1 MLLSSVQAK
10 LRKCER
16 CGKYKRRLYSVENM
30 MICSDC
36 LRGMAFYEALKD
48 GFRDPSL
55 RGDAVIVGMNV
66 GDATWFNPFAQ
77 AWTYPLFLWIYFKT
91 KREDLPLYLDDLESA
106 WRYKTPLDRVL
117 KVYIEEG
124 IFRIVESDG
133 RKIIVEG
140 DALKEMLK
148 KYHDRQD
155 VLDIVGAWVS
165 GLIIARLHE
174 EASAPDFRAVNA
186 IVNAIADK
194 LVDADGNI
202 KGEPY
207 TKIASY
213 RCRVCGAMFATK
225 EETRRHL
232 MAVHRVPSD
241 EVMMHI
247 EEERIVI
254 GYLLDYEYL
263 LDVLKREGV
272 SRERFVERMLKFRI
286 LVHEDPETPW
296 MLEREGKR
304 YLVVHP
310 AWVRVLARTRAY
322 ERELLR
328 ERERVK

>member
-1 MLLSSVQAK
+1 MSSVQTK

-16 CGKYKRRLYSVENM
+16 CGKYKRKLYNVENM

-36 LRGMAFYEALKD
+36 LRGMAFYKVFKD

-55 RGDAVIVGMNV
+55 RGDTVIVGIDV
-66 GDATWFNPFAQ
+66 GNTTWFNPFAQ
-77 AWTYPLFLWIYFKT
+77 AWTYPFLLWTYFKT
-91 KREDLPLYLDDLESA
+91 KGLQLYLDDLESA

-124 IFRIVESDG
+124 VFRIVESEG
-133 RKIIVEG
+133 RKIVVEG

-155 VLDIVGAWVS
+155 VFDIVGGWVS

-174 EASAPDFRAVNA
+174 EADAPDFRAVNA

-194 LVDADGNI
+194 LVDADGSI

-207 TKIASY
+207 TKITSY
-213 RCRVCGAMFATK
+213 RCRVCGARFATK
-225 EETRRHL
+225 EDARRHL
-232 MAVHRVPSD
+232 MAEHRVPSD
-241 EVMMHI
+241 EVLMHI

-263 LDVLKREGV
+263 LEVLKHEGV
-272 SRERFVERMLKFRI
+272 NPERFVERMLKLRI
-286 LVHEDPETPW
+286 LVHEDPDTPW
-296 MLEREGKR
+296 ILEREGKR
-304 YLVVHP
+304 YLAIHP
-310 AWVRVLARTRAY
+310 AWVRVLARTRVY

-328 ERERVK
+328 EYERVK